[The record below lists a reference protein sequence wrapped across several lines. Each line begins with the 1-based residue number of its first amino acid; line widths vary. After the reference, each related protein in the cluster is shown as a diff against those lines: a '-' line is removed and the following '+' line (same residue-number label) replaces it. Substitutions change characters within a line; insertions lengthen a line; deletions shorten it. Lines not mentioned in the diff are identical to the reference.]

1 MSYEINKTSGTS
13 LASLGDNELLVI
25 GDSANGITLFG
36 KNTANYGERLNE
48 NFLRLL
54 ENFAKATEPS
64 TPQGQ
69 SPIIGQLWW
78 DTTNNVLKVR
88 ADSVT
93 WKPVGTPVVRN
104 TEPSTAIPGDLWFDS
119 STGSRQLK
127 IYTDKGWQLV
137 GPESVTGQGNTGVV
151 VDTISGNP
159 IVKITLASDDV
170 AIFTNATI
178 NLGVGVLPDFPR
190 ILYPGINFRTASEN
204 GGINTGALRVSSAG
218 IVPKNDGVQNLGA
231 SSFKF
236 NNVHA
241 NTFYGDGSQIT
252 NVAASTAGS
261 ATNATNTTNVG
272 VAVNATS
279 PAKYVAFVPA
289 TTGNQP
295 VQVNENLN
303 YNPLTGLLK
312 APSIETSGQV
322 EVKATG
328 TVPPFVV
335 ASSALVTN
343 LHTQTADKWH
353 TARTFTFTGAVT
365 GANTAVDGSGN
376 VTIDTTLGAGISIGL
391 TSLSGNIV
399 SNIAAGTG
407 VTVTGTLGP
416 GWTPTV
422 SIGQAVGTT
431 NHVQFA
437 GIGVGTTPSGIS
449 GEIRTTGDITA
460 FWSSD
465 IALKENISV
474 IDHALEKLN
483 NIRGVQFDWKDS
495 HIQQRGGEDG
505 YFVRK
510 HDVGVIAQEVEQ
522 VLPEI
527 VAKKENGTLGVRYEK
542 LVSLLIEA
550 VKELDSKVKSLENE
564 IKKNAL

>member
-13 LASLGDNELLVI
+13 LVNLGDNELLVI

-64 TPQGQ
+64 TPAGQ

-78 DTTNNVLKVR
+78 DTSNNVLKVR
-88 ADSVT
+88 ADALT

-104 TEPSTAIPGDLWFDS
+104 TEPTSAIPGDLWFDTS
-119 STGSRQLK
+119 AGSRQLK

-137 GPESVTGQGNTGVV
+137 GPESVTGQGNTGVT
-151 VDTISGNP
+151 VDSIDGNP

-170 AIFTNATI
+170 AVFTNATI

-190 ILYPGINFRTASEN
+190 ILYPGINFRTSAES
-204 GGINTGALRVSSAG
+204 GGINTGSLRVSSAG
-218 IVPKNDGVQNLGA
+218 IIPKDNGVQDIGSN
-231 SSFKF
+231 SFRF
-236 NNVHA
+236 NNVYA
-241 NTFYGDGSQIT
+241 TTLYGNGAQIT
-252 NVAASTAGS
+252 NVAASTAS
-261 ATNATNTTNVG
+261 SASNATNAANVG

-279 PAKYVAFVPA
+279 PEKYVAFVPT
-289 TTGNQP
+289 TTGNNP

-343 LHTQTADKWH
+343 LHAATADKWH
-353 TARTFTFTGAVT
+353 TPRTFTFNGAI
-365 GANTAVDGSGN
+365 TAQHTAIDGSGN
-376 VTIDTTLGAGISIGL
+376 VTISTTLGSVQIGL
-391 TSLSGNIV
+391 TSVSGNIV
-399 SNIAAGTG
+399 SNIVGGTG
-407 VTVTGTLGP
+407 VTIGGTVGP

-422 SIGQAVGTT
+422 SIGQIVGTT

-437 GIGVGTTPSGIS
+437 GIGVGTTPSNVA

-460 FWSSD
+460 FFSSD
-465 IALKENISV
+465 IALKENITV
-474 IDHALEKLN
+474 IDHALEKINQL
-483 NIRGVQFDWKDS
+483 RGVKFDWRDS
-495 HIQQRGGEDG
+495 YIQNRGGEDG

-510 HDVGVIAQEVEQ
+510 NDVGVIAQDVEQ

-550 VKELDSKVKSLENE
+550 VKELDAKVKHLETE
-564 IKKNAL
+564 LKKNVLL